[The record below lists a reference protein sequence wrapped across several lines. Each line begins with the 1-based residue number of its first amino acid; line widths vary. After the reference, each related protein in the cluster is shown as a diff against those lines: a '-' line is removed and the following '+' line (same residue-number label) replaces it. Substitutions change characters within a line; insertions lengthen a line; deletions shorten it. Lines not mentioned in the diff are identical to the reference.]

1 MQSAPLARQPQ
12 KDPSRVT
19 SVNIFLEHSLLP
31 AVSSLLAGSIL
42 AVDFVPM
49 GVMESSL
56 LFHSR
61 WYSRSMRDKWI
72 PQRSLSLSPVQID

>member
-1 MQSAPLARQPQ
+1 MMEWRGSSLVQNQLTGMQSAPLARQPQ

-61 WYSRSMRDKWI
+61 
-72 PQRSLSLSPVQID
+72 